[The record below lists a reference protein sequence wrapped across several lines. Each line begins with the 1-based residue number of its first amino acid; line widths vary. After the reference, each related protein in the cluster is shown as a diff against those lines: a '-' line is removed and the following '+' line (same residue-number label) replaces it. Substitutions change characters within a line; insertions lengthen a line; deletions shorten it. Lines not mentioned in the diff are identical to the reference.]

1 MVMARVVE
9 EEEEEEEEGGGTR
22 WWMIRCLCGSMCRRL

>member
-1 MVMARVVE
+1 MVMAKVVE
-9 EEEEEEEEGGGTR
+9 EEEEEEEEGGTR